1 MAWILHV
8 GFVCSNFLF
17 LAPLNTVSCFA
28 TRVVHTGH
36 HNETHHP
43 ILPSTSVLE
52 RASQALHQSQLLLG
66 VNRPS
71 PESAKM
77 SMGLSSGGTLPLATS
92 WLKHAATHL
101 IATTSTRDVSNT
113 MAAASKSKDT
123 AVVDAMRGCLENVI
137 SILGPVATSPS
148 FPEPERYKDT
158 TQSHSSAW
166 LSLCLSSSSPTSLS
180 ICHSHNDSFPLFN
193 QDDTFPVS
201 SSPSL
206 PPSLPES
213 TH

>member
-1 MAWILHV
+1 MLVSFAP
-8 GFVCSNFLF
+8 FPF
-17 LAPLNTVSCFA
+17 LAALNTVSCFA
-28 TRVVHTGH
+28 TRVVHARH
-36 HNETHHP
+36 HNETHHL

-77 SMGLSSGGTLPLATS
+77 SMGLSSGGTLPSATS
-92 WLKHAATHL
+92 SLKHAATHL

-113 MAAASKSKDT
+113 MAAASKRKDT

-166 LSLCLSSSSPTSLS
+166 LSLGLFSSSPTSLS
-180 ICHSHNDSFPLFN
+180 LPATLIPIHSPSSTKMTLFPFL
-193 QDDTFPVS
+193 PLPS
-201 SSPSL
+201 SLLPSL